1 MQPEGNEGIG
11 GCGVIDGALKYAAT
25 LRSRAAGAQD
35 ESPCAEEAIHRGDG
49 DFQLMAA
56 GKKVG
61 FAVVG
66 LGTIAQGFVLPS
78 FAKSKNAKLVAVVSR
93 EKDKAAR
100 VARKFKPSAH
110 YSNAEYAACLANP
123 EVSAVFVATPNGLH
137 ESFTVQAAQAGK
149 HVLCEKPLAATA
161 EQAARMVEACRRNGV
176 LLMTA
181 YRKYFEPSTLYLKQL
196 IQNGELGRIDVIHT
210 AFSELYVPGKSLP
223 WLVDSNLAG
232 GGPLMDLGVYC
243 VNTTR
248 WLVEEDPTEVSAQS
262 WSRDTVTFWDVEEGI
277 TFRLRFPSGL
287 VVQGSSSYGAVLSS
301 LIYVQGT
308 KGWASLTPA
317 FPFDEVRRLTGKIGK
332 RSIER
337 KFPIID
343 EFGLEISE
351 FAAAI
356 QKQRQVEC
364 DGVQGHRDM
373 VILES
378 IYNSARKQQPLVIN
392 Y

>member
-1 MQPEGNEGIG
+1 LPRDGWRTEVRRYEG
-11 GCGVIDGALKYAAT
+11 
-25 LRSRAAGAQD
+25 
-35 ESPCAEEAIHRGDG
+35 HG
-49 DFQLMAA
+49 DFQLMGA
-56 GKKVG
+56 GNKVG

-93 EKDKAAR
+93 DKEKAAR
-100 VARKFKPSAH
+100 VARKFKASAH
-110 YSNAEYAACLANP
+110 YGNDEYAACLANP

-161 EQAARMVEACRRNGV
+161 EQAARMVEACRRNRV
-176 LLMTA
+176 VLMTA

-196 IQNGELGRIDVIHT
+196 IQNGDLGRIDVIHT
-210 AFSELYVPGKSLP
+210 AFSELYVPGKSLA

-277 TFRLRFPSGL
+277 SFRLRFPSGL

-301 LIYVQGT
+301 FIYVQGT

-317 FPFDEVRRLTGKIGK
+317 FPFDEIRRLTGKIGK
-332 RSIER
+332 RSIDR

-356 QKQRQVEC
+356 LKKREVEC

>member
-1 MQPEGNEGIG
+1 M
-11 GCGVIDGALKYAAT
+11 GV
-25 LRSRAAGAQD
+25 
-35 ESPCAEEAIHRGDG
+35 
-49 DFQLMAA
+49 

-78 FAKSKNAKLVAVVSR
+78 FAKCKNAKLVAVVSR
-93 EKDKAAR
+93 DQHKATR
-100 VARKFKPSAH
+100 VARKFKAEAH
-110 YSNAEYAACLANP
+110 YSNEEYAACLANP
-123 EVSAVFVATPNGLH
+123 AIDAVFVATPNGLH
-137 ESFTVQAAQAGK
+137 ESFTVRAAQAGK

-161 EQAARMVEACRRNGV
+161 EQAARMVEACRRNRV

-196 IQNGELGRIDVIHT
+196 IQNGDLGRIDVIHT
-210 AFSELYVPGKSLP
+210 AFSELYSPGKSLP
-223 WLVDSNLAG
+223 WLVDSHLAG

-248 WLVEEDPTEVSAQS
+248 WLVEEDPVEVSAQS
-262 WSRDTVTFWDVEEGI
+262 WARDTVTFRDVEEAI
-277 TFRLRFPSGL
+277 SFRLQFPSGL

-301 LIYVQGT
+301 FIYVQGT

-317 FPFDEVRRLTGKIGK
+317 FPFDQVRRLTAKIGK
-332 RSIER
+332 RAMDR
-337 KFPIID
+337 KFAIVD
-343 EFGLEISE
+343 EFGMEISE

-356 QKQRQVEC
+356 QSRRPVES

-378 IYNSARKQQPLVIN
+378 IYNSARKQRPLVIN

>member
-1 MQPEGNEGIG
+1 M
-11 GCGVIDGALKYAAT
+11 GVA
-25 LRSRAAGAQD
+25 
-35 ESPCAEEAIHRGDG
+35 
-49 DFQLMAA
+49 
-56 GKKVG
+56 KKVG

-78 FAKSKNAKLVAVVSR
+78 FAKSKYAKLVAVVSR
-93 EKDKAAR
+93 DKDKAAR
-100 VARKFKPSAH
+100 VARKFKASAY
-110 YSNAEYAACLANP
+110 YSNDEYVACLANP
-123 EVSAVFVATPNGLH
+123 EVAAVFVATPNGLH

-161 EQAARMVEACRRNGV
+161 DQAARMVEACRRNRV
-176 LLMTA
+176 LMMTA
-181 YRKYFEPSTLYLKQL
+181 YRKYFEPSTLCLKQL
-196 IQNGELGRIDVIHT
+196 IQSGELGRIDVIHT
-210 AFSELYVPGKSLP
+210 AFSELYSPGKSLP

-248 WLVEEDPTEVSAQS
+248 WLVEEDPTEVSAHS
-262 WSRDTVTFWDVEEGI
+262 WARDTVTFWDVEEGI
-277 TFRLRFPSGL
+277 SFRMQFPSGL
-287 VVQGSSSYGAVLSS
+287 VVQGSASYGAVLSS
-301 LIYVQGT
+301 FIYVQGT

-332 RSIER
+332 RAIGR
-337 KFPIID
+337 TFPIID
-343 EFGLEISE
+343 EFGLELNELAS
-351 FAAAI
+351 AI
-356 QKQRQVEC
+356 QNRRPVES

-378 IYNSARKQQPLVIN
+378 IYNSARKQRPLVIN